1 MRWLFPDQE
10 VTVQTR
16 CLDCGESIRVQSR
29 NEEILDID
37 PESAVGYQP
46 SPFARSRTGSAA
58 YN

>member
-10 VTVQTR
+10 VTVETP
-16 CLDCGESIRVQSR
+16 CLDCGELIQVRMR
-29 NEEILDID
+29 NEEILEVE

-58 YN
+58 FN